1 MIDLITG
8 QWHRVNLDNQLEIDT
23 NSEIYYVYR
32 LSENQILFYLLNQGT
47 FVLNLDTRKVSRYD
61 IGSPASSQ
69 IRSIAKDVDGKL
81 WIAQDE
87 LSLFDVVLR
96 KSSVDLSTNYD
107 GTTRFMFTQ
116 DILPVGKDMLV
127 GTRTRGVWRF
137 QRNLDDELKYF
148 KGEPWGGKELENKNV
163 SVLYEDSERNIWVGT
178 YDSGLYMYDS
188 KSNEVIHFFGQDK
201 IAHNTI
207 YDIIQDKQTGMIW
220 VATLMGISRI
230 TKDQQVLNY
239 TYKNGFPI
247 HELSGHSFWKPLM
260 ETSLWV
266 VEGEW

>member
-1 MIDLITG
+1 MFHSEIRKEPLRVVGKLVEYKQQIWVGCNTGIFVIDLITG

-23 NSEIYYVYR
+23 NSEIYYVYQ
-32 LSENQILFYLLNQGT
+32 LSANQILFYLLNQGT
-47 FVLNLDTRKVSRYD
+47 FVLNLDSRKVSRYD

-137 QRNLDDELKYF
+137 QRNLDDELRK
-148 KGEPWGGKELENKNV
+148 
-163 SVLYEDSERNIWVGT
+163 R
-178 YDSGLYMYDS
+178 
-188 KSNEVIHFFGQDK
+188 
-201 IAHNTI
+201 A
-207 YDIIQDKQTGMIW
+207 
-220 VATLMGISRI
+220 
-230 TKDQQVLNY
+230 
-239 TYKNGFPI
+239 
-247 HELSGHSFWKPLM
+247 
-260 ETSLWV
+260 
-266 VEGEW
+266 